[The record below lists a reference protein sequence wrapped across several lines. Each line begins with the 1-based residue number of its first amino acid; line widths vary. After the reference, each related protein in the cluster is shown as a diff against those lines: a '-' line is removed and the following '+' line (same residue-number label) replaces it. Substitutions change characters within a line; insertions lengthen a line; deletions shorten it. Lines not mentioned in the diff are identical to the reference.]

1 MEHVV
6 FYTGHDGIPSF
17 RRVDSLSEAVSLV
30 EHLRNSKNVSDTTV
44 YAMSAVPLDFKT
56 YYRAEVPAE
65 AYDAEALPNEP
76 VVIESA
82 KVE

>member
-6 FYTGHDGIPSF
+6 FYTGHDGLPSF
-17 RRVDSLSEAVSLV
+17 RRVDSLNEAVSLV

-44 YAMSAVPLDFKT
+44 YAMSAVPLDFRP

-65 AYDAEALPNEP
+65 AYDA
-76 VVIESA
+76 
-82 KVE
+82 